1 MVTRVALTSWA
12 ASIQDTIEAKEEVI
26 DDASSASSPNEE
38 RVDKLK
44 EEIRLL
50 EEMLKLAQEYID
62 LE

>member
-1 MVTRVALTSWA
+1 MLP
-12 ASIQDTIEAKEEVI
+12 QHH
-26 DDASSASSPNEE
+26 SPNEE

-50 EEMLKLAQEYID
+50 KEMLKLAQEYID

>member
-1 MVTRVALTSWA
+1 MTGIMLVMLN
-12 ASIQDTIEAKEEVI
+12 SIQDTIEAKE

-50 EEMLKLAQEYID
+50 KEMLKLAQEYID

>member
-12 ASIQDTIEAKEEVI
+12 ASIQGTIEAKEEVI